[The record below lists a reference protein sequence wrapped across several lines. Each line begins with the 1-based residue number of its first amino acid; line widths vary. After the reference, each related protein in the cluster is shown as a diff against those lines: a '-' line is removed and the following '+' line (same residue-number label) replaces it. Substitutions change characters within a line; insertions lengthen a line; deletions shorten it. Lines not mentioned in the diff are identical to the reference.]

1 MEAVNVLEHW
11 LLLAEGSRR
20 PGGNTSKKDIS
31 FYEEGNQIAGSL
43 LAGWERCESDLKD
56 FCLSHSYSGTVCFVH
71 GAVGWLAGWPPR
83 CSGQQ
88 GPHRVG
94 GNVSGR
100 DQLWGSHEDK
110 VPWWTVG
117 KRDPGR

>member
-1 MEAVNVLEHW
+1 MRVEAVNVLEHW

-71 GAVGWLAGWPPR
+71 GAVGWLAGPHVAVASRVLTGWEETLVAGISCGGHMRIR
-83 CSGQQ
+83 CPGGQ
-88 GPHRVG
+88 
-94 GNVSGR
+94 
-100 DQLWGSHEDK
+100 
-110 VPWWTVG
+110 
-117 KRDPGR
+117 